1 MITKNFKAILA
12 SVLQSLGS
20 VSGYKAVVPVKKTN
34 GDSGYTPPYFT
45 SEYPNTVGT
54 SVQFSASNSG
64 IHVGTGDTA
73 PTEDDYNLES
83 MVTSGLSASSPAATR
98 DADNDGNPFVEFLF
112 TLTNTTGSDIV
123 IKEIGYFQKIIF
135 NTTYKSTSSSDTTV
149 MLDRTVLSTPVT
161 VPANDSAAIKYRLT
175 TVLPS

>member
-12 SVLQSLGS
+12 SVLQCLGS

-34 GDSGYTPPYFT
+34 GDSGYTSPYFT
-45 SEYPNTVGT
+45 GYPSTVDTG
-54 SVQFSASNSG
+54 VRFSASSQG

-83 MVTSGLSASSPAATR
+83 TVTSGLSSSSPSATR

-135 NTTYKSTSSSDTTV
+135 NTTYKSTSSSDTVV

-161 VPANDSAAIKYRLT
+161 VPANDSAAVKYRLT